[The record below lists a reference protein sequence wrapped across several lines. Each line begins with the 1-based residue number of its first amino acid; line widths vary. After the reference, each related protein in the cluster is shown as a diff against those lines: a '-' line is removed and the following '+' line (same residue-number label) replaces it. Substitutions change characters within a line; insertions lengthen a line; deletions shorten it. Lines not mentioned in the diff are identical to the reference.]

1 MENSLCGDDSW
12 QTSAIGLRWRRGAL
26 QAPALFKSCITAAA
40 CRANANNQGS
50 HPMHGPRNFLTR
62 EDRQSIRRWRWGYIG
77 ICGSLLAGLIA
88 HIAFSPHRDAN
99 YAAAPA
105 PVSVNR

>member
-1 MENSLCGDDSW
+1 
-12 QTSAIGLRWRRGAL
+12 
-26 QAPALFKSCITAAA
+26 
-40 CRANANNQGS
+40 
-50 HPMHGPRNFLTR
+50 MHGPRNFLTR

-77 ICGSLLAGLIA
+77 ICGALLAGLIA
-88 HIAFSPHRDAN
+88 SIVFNPHRDAN

>member
-1 MENSLCGDDSW
+1 
-12 QTSAIGLRWRRGAL
+12 
-26 QAPALFKSCITAAA
+26 
-40 CRANANNQGS
+40 
-50 HPMHGPRNFLTR
+50 MHEPRNFLTR

-77 ICGSLLAGLIA
+77 ICGALLAGLIA
-88 HIAFSPHRDAN
+88 SIAFNPHHDAN